1 MLNCINTLKNNY
13 LIIIVG
19 PTAIGKTAFA
29 IALAN
34 HFNCEILSCDSRQFF
49 KEMYIG
55 TAVPNEDEL
64 ASAQHHFIQHIS
76 IHNTYNVGDYE
87 KDALEILE
95 KLFQK
100 NNIQILVGGSGL
112 YVDAVLKGFDIFP
125 EVPIEI
131 LDEVKQNYNHFGIE
145 YLQKELKK
153 LDINYYNFLSENNPQ
168 TLQNPQRMTRFVS
181 VGKSSTLPYSSFLN
195 QKKNNRNFIPI
206 IIGLEAEREII
217 YHRINTRVDSM
228 VKDGLLEEVNK
239 LIPYKNNNA
248 LQTVGY
254 RELFEHLEGKTTLET
269 SVENIKMN
277 TRRFAKRQ
285 LTWFKKNENTNWFDF
300 QTNIKNII
308 EFIESKITK

>member
-1 MLNCINTLKNNY
+1 MPNCINTLINNY

-34 HFNCEILSCDSRQFF
+34 HFNCEILSCDSRQFY

-55 TAVPNEDEL
+55 TAVPSKEEL
-64 ASAQHHFIQHIS
+64 VNAQHHFIQHIS

-87 KDALEILE
+87 KDALEVLE

-153 LDINYYNFLSENNPQ
+153 LDLNYYNFLSENNPQ

-181 VGKSSTLPYSSFLN
+181 VSKSSTLPYSSFLN

-228 VKDGLLEEVNK
+228 MENGLLEEVNK

-285 LTWFKKNENTNWFDF
+285 LTWFKKNENTIWFDF

>member
-13 LIIIVG
+13 LITIVG

>member
-19 PTAIGKTAFA
+19 PTAIGKTSFA

-55 TAVPNEDEL
+55 TAVPSKEEL
-64 ASAQHHFIQHIS
+64 VNAQHHFIQHIS
-76 IHNTYNVGDYE
+76 IHNNYNVGDYE
-87 KDALEILE
+87 KDALEILQ
-95 KLFQK
+95 KLFLK

-153 LDINYYNFLSENNPQ
+153 LDLNYYNFLSENNPQ

-181 VGKSSTLPYSSFLN
+181 VSKSSTLPFSSFLN

-228 VKDGLLEEVNK
+228 MENGLLEEVNK

-285 LTWFKKNENTNWFDF
+285 LTWFKKNENTIWFDF

>member
-13 LIIIVG
+13 LITIVG
-19 PTAIGKTAFA
+19 PTAIGKTSFA

-55 TAVPNEDEL
+55 TAVPSKEEL
-64 ASAQHHFIQHIS
+64 VNAQHHFIQHIS

-87 KDALEILE
+87 KDALEILQ
-95 KLFQK
+95 KLFLK

-131 LDEVKQNYNHFGIE
+131 LDEVKENYNHFGIE

-153 LDINYYNFLSENNPQ
+153 LDINYYNFLSEKNPQ

-228 VKDGLLEEVNK
+228 MENGLLEEVNK

-300 QTNIKNII
+300 QTNIKNIF